1 MRTTIDIDKDLLEE
15 AMKMSTVNTKKA
27 LIELSL
33 KLFIKQKRKESLK
46 AKLGNFDLN
55 LDSDSLEEMRKDD

>member
-1 MRTTIDIDKDLLEE
+1 MRTTIDIDKNLLEE

-33 KLFIKQKRKESLK
+33 KLFIKQKRKESLLK
-46 AKLGNFDLN
+46 KSSASIHIIKI
-55 LDSDSLEEMRKDD
+55 